1 MIDIY
6 IADSTALVREGLKAI
21 ISPMK
26 NVRIVGEAESLQD
39 LSREGLRLQPDI
51 LVLNY
56 ASKYFSIDKIGCWK
70 NFMPNTKI
78 LAITPE
84 QSNETIIRAMEAGV
98 TSHVMIHCSKEEI
111 SDAISETVKGHK
123 FFCST
128 IVANLMQN
136 DVERKERRP
145 INSTCDPIKISN
157 RELEIIDL
165 IAQGLTTKEIASKLF
180 LSAHTVMTH
189 RKNIMSKLGVKN
201 TAGIVIYAVKEN
213 LISPNKYMFDS
224 AIN

>member
-1 MIDIY
+1 MIEVF
-6 IADSTALVREGLKAI
+6 IADSTALVREGLKTVI
-21 ISPMK
+21 GRMK
-26 NVRIVGEAESLQD
+26 DVHIVGEAENLQE
-39 LSREGLRLQPDI
+39 LSKQALRLQPDV

-84 QSNETIIRAMEAGV
+84 QTNEMILRAMEAGV
-98 TSHVMIHCSKEEI
+98 KSHVMVHCSEDEI
-111 SDAISETVKGHK
+111 TDAIKETAKGHK

-128 IVANLMQN
+128 IVGNLMQD
-136 DVERKERRP
+136 DVEKKGK
-145 INSTCDPIKISN
+145 STQPSCDPIKISS

-165 IAQGLTTKEIASKLF
+165 IAQGFTTKEIAAKLF

-201 TAGIVIYAVKEN
+201 TAGIVIYAVREN
-213 LISPNKYMFDS
+213 LISPNKYLFDT
-224 AIN
+224 IN